1 MEQLSEQ
8 RSFFNGVFIKKPE
21 KVKWENRHQYSNIRL
36 KRTWDRKLPLLLLDT
51 ENNCENGTSDLQLDT
66 TDEFLDRMNVKILR
80 CTNQGSLL
88 TN

>member
-36 KRTWDRKLPLLLLDT
+36 KKNMR
-51 ENNCENGTSDLQLDT
+51 
-66 TDEFLDRMNVKILR
+66 
-80 CTNQGSLL
+80 
-88 TN
+88 